1 MKGSVSVHFDNIK
14 ATIPSM
20 VEFITKRILAESV
33 KYMEYRE
40 KAERK
45 SKELLNFYPYLA
57 TGISNRFFTRLQ
69 SSFSQQS
76 FTAAQL
82 LNHFPAKK
90 SNMVV
95 IEYEVPA
102 KSSSEKENDDKY
114 ENSQV
119 KKDHPDVA
127 KKPGISRKCSRSM
140 AYAKVYLFHF
150 PTLYI

>member
-1 MKGSVSVHFDNIK
+1 MIGSVSVHFDDIK

-20 VEFITKRILAESV
+20 VEFITNRILADSV
-33 KYMEYRE
+33 EYMEYRE

-45 SKELLNFYPYLA
+45 SKVLLNFYTYLA

-76 FTAAQL
+76 FTAAEL

-90 SNMVV
+90 SIMVV
-95 IEYEVPA
+95 IAYKVPTE
-102 KSSSEKENDDKY
+102 SSSEEENDDKY

-119 KKDHPDVA
+119 KKEHHDVA
-127 KKPGISRKCSRSM
+127 KTPGLSRKRSRSM
-140 AYAKVYLFHF
+140 ADGKVY
-150 PTLYI
+150 